1 MRNIFN
7 FFRRYFNML
16 LVKEKNPKLDIANI
30 RPEWEEL
37 CEECSTAAK
46 KHRVTKEDSRKI
58 LKEIRKKYEL

>member
-37 CEECSTAAK
+37 CEECSAAAK
-46 KHRVTKEDSRKI
+46 KHKATKEDSRKI